1 MVILKNKKYE
11 KSCGVIVVNDN
22 NQILLV
28 KHNLGHYGFPKGHM
42 EKGES
47 EIETAIRE
55 VKEETNIDVSI
66 YEDKRYIINYDTNYN
81 TNKDV
86 IYFLGYPKN
95 QNTIPQEK
103 EISEALWIDIDE
115 VSNYLEFPNIISL
128 WNNTIIKEIK
138 KYKEN

>member
-1 MVILKNKKYE
+1 MVILKNKKHE

-42 EKGES
+42 EKDES

-103 EISEALWIDIDE
+103 EISEVLWIDIDE
-115 VSNYLEFPNIISL
+115 VSNYLEFPNIIKL
-128 WNNTIIKEIK
+128 WNDKIIKEIK
-138 KYKEN
+138 KYKKN